1 MIKNNKNDARSS
13 SERGGSLRLWI
24 SLAVVFFILFM
35 IGIGQWDFA
44 VAGFIGLLAAS
55 GLSVLFRR

>member
-1 MIKNNKNDARSS
+1 MTKKSKNHTPS

-24 SLAVVFFILFM
+24 SLAVVSFILFM
-35 IGIGQWDFA
+35 IGLGQWDFA

-55 GLSVLFRR
+55 GLGALFGR